1 VFNPG
6 RLAGPSPADPG
17 PTFVEVDD
25 EAEYRHRLEAV
36 LADGTRIADHPE
48 PSVLPGQDW
57 WSRMSESGVCGDA
70 TVATAEFGQALS
82 RTTVE
87 KSVRYVRE
95 FRTIP
100 RRPRHDRHSAD
111 RKV

>member
-1 VFNPG
+1 
-6 RLAGPSPADPG
+6 
-17 PTFVEVDD
+17 
-25 EAEYRHRLEAV
+25 
-36 LADGTRIADHPE
+36 
-48 PSVLPGQDW
+48 
-57 WSRMSESGVCGDA
+57 MSESGVCGDA